1 MKQRIFYLD
10 LLRSFA
16 IIMVLL
22 LHSISGYMMQSELY
36 NTTSWYINLGLNAFA
51 RTGVPL
57 FLMISGVLMLSAES
71 TRNITQFYKKSL
83 LHIAVP
89 LVFWNIAYFI
99 FRWARGYAEFDIK
112 LLLDQFLNCGT
123 EYHLWYLYTI
133 IGIYLIAPFLKILTD
148 NLNDK
153 QLVWLLFLMLFGTTI
168 RPFINT
174 VTPFYIYFFEPLFN
188 GYVACFMMGYVLCN
202 IKCDL
207 KTVIWFLIAGILGF
221 LGSVI
226 LNHINSSANE
236 INLVANNGYSL
247 CHFAL
252 ASAIFMTSKFIFS
265 ERTFLKGIVTALSK
279 ASFGIYLTHVAVID
293 IITNYFMIDA
303 SPIVCSLYIFVITTL
318 VSFAISF
325 VLGKIKYIKKT
336 VS

>member
-1 MKQRIFYLD
+1 MKQRIYYLD
-10 LLRSFA
+10 FLRSFA
-16 IIMVLL
+16 IMVLL
-22 LHSISGYMMQSELY
+22 LHSISGYMMHSEY
-36 NTTSWYINLGLNAFA
+36 YSTTSWYINLVLNAFA
-51 RTGVPL
+51 RAGVPL
-57 FLMISGVLMLSAES
+57 FLMISGALILSSDS
-71 TRNITQFYKKSL
+71 TKNIAKFYKKSL

-89 LVFWNIAYFI
+89 LVFWNIAYYVFKCASG
-99 FRWARGYAEFDIK
+99 WYGEFNIR
-112 LLLDQFLNCGT
+112 LLIDQFLNCGT

-133 IGIYLIAPFLKILTD
+133 IGIYLIAPFLKMLTD
-148 NLNDK
+148 CLNNK
-153 QLVWLLFLMLFGTTI
+153 QLIWLLFLMLFGTTI

-188 GYVACFMMGYVLCN
+188 GYVACFMMGYVLCV

-207 KTVIWFLIAGILGF
+207 KTVTWFLIAGILGF
-221 LGSVI
+221 FGSVI

-252 ASAIFMTSKFIFS
+252 ASSIFMTAKFIFS
-265 ERTFLKGIVTALSK
+265 ERTFLKGVVTALSK

-293 IITNYFMIDA
+293 IIIHHFMIDA
-303 SPIVCSLYIFVITTL
+303 SPIVCSLYIFVITIA

-325 VLGKIKYIKKT
+325 VLGKIKYINKI

>member
-1 MKQRIFYLD
+1 MRQRIFYLD
-10 LLRSFA
+10 FLRSFA

-57 FLMISGVLMLSAES
+57 FLMISGVLMLSSEN

-83 LHIAVP
+83 LHIAIP
-89 LVFWNIAYFI
+89 LVFFNIAYFI
-99 FRWARGYAEFDIK
+99 FRCARGYAEFDIK

-148 NLNDK
+148 NLNNK
-153 QLVWLLFLMLFGTTI
+153 QLVWLLVLMMFGTTI

-174 VTPFYIYFFEPLFN
+174 VTPVYIYFFEPLFN
-188 GYVACFMMGYVLCN
+188 GYAACFMLGYVLSV

-207 KTVIWFLIAGILGF
+207 KTVIWFLIAGLLGLF
-221 LGSVI
+221 GSVI
-226 LNHINSSANE
+226 LNHVNSSANE

-247 CHFAL
+247 CHFAFA
-252 ASAIFMTSKFIFS
+252 ASIFMLARLILSK
-265 ERTFLKGIVTALSK
+265 RTFLSGIVTTLSK

-303 SPIVCSLYIFVITTL
+303 SPIVCSAYIFAVATA
-318 VSFAISF
+318 VSFVISF
-325 VLGKIKYIKKT
+325 VLGKIKYIKKI